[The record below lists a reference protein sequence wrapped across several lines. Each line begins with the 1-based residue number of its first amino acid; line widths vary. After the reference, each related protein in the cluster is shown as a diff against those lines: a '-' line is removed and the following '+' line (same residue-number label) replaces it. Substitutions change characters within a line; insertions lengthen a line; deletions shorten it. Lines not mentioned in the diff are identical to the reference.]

1 MLDIYSYLNPSI
13 LGKDYRRIMTRK
25 NFVVFMNIQIIYS
38 IPSIPRGEAR
48 WLRERNDYK
57 NLF

>member
-38 IPSIPRGEAR
+38 IPSILRGEAR